1 MALRARRTTAPILD
15 PATESRRAQTPRR
28 LGLAGLAAIVALTVT
43 GCFGGGGSIDGGG
56 GSGDGDFADDGCTSV
71 VVATSSE
78 KVNMLDALAGA
89 FKESPQHAALDECAT
104 VRPINV
110 SSGEATRI
118 LTAGGDWP
126 DENTRRWPTMWS
138 PASTVWTERVAAAAS
153 PSLVGEPESFTHTP
167 VVFGVPETM
176 AKALGYPAKPIGI
189 TDFERLCQ
197 DPDGWGSVGKD
208 LWGSF
213 KISKT
218 NPNTSTTGL
227 SAILMQ
233 SYEAT
238 GKTADLT
245 SDDVA
250 AAADFSRVF
259 EECVIHYGD
268 TTGKVLTTL
277 YDETQN
283 GAGGSG
289 YVSAVALEETSLL
302 NYNQGNPDSHTVQ
315 PGEKLTEPKEKL
327 VAVYPSGGSMW
338 SDNPIT
344 VLGADWVTDA
354 QAEAGT
360 AFAEF
365 LQTDAAQRILP
376 DFGFRPL
383 DESVPLGDLFT
394 AAYGVDPAGPAITLP
409 KPGVDVVSAALDQW
423 AQIRKPSSVLEV
435 IDISGSM
442 DEPIGDGRSKL
453 DGAIEGAQSTLG
465 HFRSSDEVGV
475 WAFTTGVSSTAGRN
489 IVVLRDVSPLASDRE
504 SVDSSLDDL
513 RFAQREGTPLYDAIA
528 AAYDEMSARAEPGR
542 INAIVLLSDGQDTDS
557 SISLD
562 SLVAKIGRSAREGG
576 DDAPVR
582 IFPIAYGEGADTGA
596 LQRIAEATGGQ
607 WFDASDAAKIDLV
620 FASVINNF

>member
-1 MALRARRTTAPILD
+1 MPPQRTI
-15 PATESRRAQTPRR
+15 
-28 LGLAGLAAIVALTVT
+28 LAAAALAVSALVALT
-43 GCFGGGGSIDGGG
+43 GCTMSSGGGDG
-56 GSGDGDFADDGCTSV
+56 GDGDFADDGCTSV

-78 KVNMLDALAGA
+78 KVNMLDALADA
-89 FKESPQHAALDECAT
+89 FKESPEHEGLDECAT

-110 SSGEATRI
+110 SSGDATRF

-126 DENTRRWPTMWS
+126 DENPRRWPTMWS

-153 PSLVGEPESFTHTP
+153 PALVGEPESFTHTP

-176 AKALGYPAKPIGI
+176 AKALGWPNTPIGI
-189 TDFERLCQ
+189 GDFERLCA
-197 DPDGWGSVGKD
+197 DPEGWGSVGKP

-233 SYEAT
+233 SYEAS
-238 GKTADLT
+238 GKTSDLT
-245 SDDVA
+245 AADVA

-315 PGEKLTEPKEKL
+315 PGETLKPPKEKL

-338 SDNPIT
+338 SDNPVT
-344 VLGADWVTDA
+344 VLGAPWVTDA
-354 QAEAGT
+354 QRAAGE
-360 AFAEF
+360 AFAAF

-376 DFGFRPL
+376 EYGFRPL
-383 DESVPLGDLFT
+383 DEDAPLGDLFT
-394 AAYGVDPAGPAITLP
+394 EKYGVDPAGPAVTLP
-409 KPGVDVVSAALDQW
+409 KPAVEVVSAAIDQW
-423 AQIRKPSSVLEV
+423 TQIRKPSSVLEV

-442 DEPIGDGRSKL
+442 DDAIGDGRSKL
-453 DGAIEGAQSTLG
+453 DGAIEGAQATLG
-465 HFRSSDEVGV
+465 HFRSTDEVGV
-475 WAFTTGVSSTAGRN
+475 WAFTTGVSSSAGKN
-489 IVVLRDVSPLASDRE
+489 LVVLRDVSPLASDRE
-504 SVDSSLDDL
+504 AVDTSLEDL
-513 RFAQREGTPLYDAIA
+513 RYAHREGTPLYDAIA
-528 AAYDEMSARAEPGR
+528 AAYDEMTARAEPGR

-557 SISLD
+557 QISLD
-562 SLVAKIGRSAREGG
+562 SLVARIGKTAREGG

-582 IFPIAYGEGADTGA
+582 IFPIAYGEGADTSA

>member
-1 MALRARRTTAPILD
+1 MAPGPRPLTARSPRAFAARTGIRSTFA
-15 PATESRRAQTPRR
+15 
-28 LGLAGLAAIVALTVT
+28 AGLAAASVLLLG
-43 GCFGGGGSIDGGG
+43 GCFAQPADPDFGDG
-56 GSGDGDFADDGCTSV
+56 GDFADDGCTSV
-71 VVATSSE
+71 VIATSSE
-78 KVNMLDALAGA
+78 KVNMLDALADA
-89 FKESPQHAALDECAT
+89 FKESSQHEGLDECAT

-126 DENTRRWPTMWS
+126 DENERRWPSMWS

-153 PSLVGEPESFTHTP
+153 PSLVGEPVSFTHTP

-176 AKALGYPAKPIGI
+176 AKALGWPATAIGI
-189 TDFERLCQ
+189 ADLEKLCA
-197 DPDGWGSVGKD
+197 DPEGWASVGKP

-233 SYEAT
+233 SYEAA

-245 SDDVA
+245 ADDVA
-250 AAADFSRVF
+250 AAEDFSRVF

-283 GAGGSG
+283 GSGGSG
-289 YVSAVALEETSLL
+289 YVSAIALEETSLL

-315 PGEKLTEPKEKL
+315 PGETLTPPKEKL
-327 VAVYPSGGSMW
+327 VAIYPSGGSMW
-338 SDNPIT
+338 SDNPVT
-344 VLGADWVTDA
+344 VLGAPWVTDE
-354 QAEAGT
+354 QRTAGA
-360 AFAEF
+360 AFVAF
-365 LQTDAAQRILP
+365 LQTPEAQEILP
-376 DFGFRPL
+376 QYGFRPL
-383 DESVPLGDLFT
+383 DESVPLGELFT
-394 AAYGVDPAGPAITLP
+394 EAYGVDPAQPTVTLP
-409 KPGVDVVSAALDQW
+409 RPEVEVVSAAIDQW
-423 AQIRKPSSVLEV
+423 TQIRKPSSVLEV

-453 DGAIEGAQSTLG
+453 DGAIEGAQATLG
-465 HFRSSDEVGV
+465 HFRRTDDVGV
-475 WAFTTGVSSTAGRN
+475 WAFTTDVESSAGEN
-489 IVVLRDVSPLASDRE
+489 IVVLRDVSPLGSDRE
-504 SVDSSLDDL
+504 SIDSSLDDL
-513 RFAQREGTPLYDAIA
+513 RFATRQGTPLYDAIA
-528 AAYDEMSARAEPGR
+528 LAYEEMSRRAEPGR
-542 INAIVLLSDGQDTDS
+542 INAIVVLSDGQDTDS

-562 SLVAKIGRSAREGG
+562 SLVAKIGTSSREGS

-596 LQRIAEATGGQ
+596 LARIAEATGGQ

>member
-1 MALRARRTTAPILD
+1 MPPQRTI
-15 PATESRRAQTPRR
+15 
-28 LGLAGLAAIVALTVT
+28 LAAAALAVSALVALT
-43 GCFGGGGSIDGGG
+43 GCTMSSGGGDG
-56 GSGDGDFADDGCTSV
+56 GDGDFADDGCTSV

-78 KVNMLDALAGA
+78 KVNMLDALADA
-89 FKESPQHAALDECAT
+89 FKESPEHEGLDECAT

-110 SSGEATRI
+110 SSGDATRF

-126 DENTRRWPTMWS
+126 DENPRRWPTMWS

-153 PSLVGEPESFTHTP
+153 PALVGEPESFTHTP

-176 AKALGYPAKPIGI
+176 AKALGWPNTPIGI
-189 TDFERLCQ
+189 GDFERLCA
-197 DPDGWGSVGKD
+197 DPEGWGSVGKP

-233 SYEAT
+233 SYEAS
-238 GKTADLT
+238 GKTSDLT
-245 SDDVA
+245 AADVA

-268 TTGKVLTTL
+268 TTGKVLATL

-315 PGEKLTEPKEKL
+315 PGETLKPPKEKL

-338 SDNPIT
+338 SDNPVT
-344 VLGADWVTDA
+344 VLGAPWVTDA
-354 QAEAGT
+354 QRAAGE
-360 AFAEF
+360 AFAAF

-376 DFGFRPL
+376 EYGFRPL
-383 DESVPLGDLFT
+383 DEDAPLGDLFT
-394 AAYGVDPAGPAITLP
+394 EKYGVDPAGPAVTLP
-409 KPGVDVVSAALDQW
+409 KPAVDVVSAAIDQW
-423 AQIRKPSSVLEV
+423 TQIRKPSSVLEV

-442 DEPIGDGRSKL
+442 DDAIGDGRSKL
-453 DGAIEGAQSTLG
+453 DGAIEGAQATLG
-465 HFRSSDEVGV
+465 HFRSTDEVGV
-475 WAFTTGVSSTAGRN
+475 WAFTTGVSSSAGKN
-489 IVVLRDVSPLASDRE
+489 LVVLRDVSPLASDRE
-504 SVDSSLDDL
+504 AVDTSLEDL
-513 RFAQREGTPLYDAIA
+513 RYAHREGTPLYDAIA
-528 AAYDEMSARAEPGR
+528 AAYDEMTARAEPGR

-557 SISLD
+557 QISLD
-562 SLVAKIGRSAREGG
+562 SLVARIGKTAREGG

-582 IFPIAYGEGADTGA
+582 IFPIAYGEGADTSA

>member
-1 MALRARRTTAPILD
+1 MPAR
-15 PATESRRAQTPRR
+15 SRRSPADSSPLARIRPR
-28 LGLAGLAAIVALTVT
+28 LLAGATVLIAAGIALT
-43 GCFGGGGSIDGGG
+43 GCFGADPVVEESGG
-56 GSGDGDFADDGCTSV
+56 GDFADDGCTSV

-78 KVNMLDALAGA
+78 KVNMLDALADA
-89 FKESPQHAALDECAT
+89 FKESSQHEQLSECAT
-104 VRPINV
+104 VHPINV
-110 SSGEATRI
+110 SSGDATRF

-126 DENTRRWPTMWS
+126 DDDTRRWPTMWS
-138 PASTVWTERVAAAAS
+138 PASTVWTDRVAAAAS
-153 PSLVGEPESFTHTP
+153 ASLVGEPESFTHTP

-176 AKALGYPAKPIGI
+176 AKALGYPASPIGI
-189 TDFERLCQ
+189 ADFEALCQ
-197 DPDGWGSVGKD
+197 DPAGWASVGKP

-233 SYEAT
+233 SYEAS
-238 GKTADLT
+238 GKSADLT
-245 SDDVA
+245 ADDVA
-250 AAADFSRVF
+250 GAAEFSRVF

-268 TTGKVLTTL
+268 TTGKVLTRL

-315 PGEKLTEPKEKL
+315 PGETLTPPKEKL

-344 VLGADWVTDA
+344 VLGADWVTPE
-354 QAEAGT
+354 QAEAGA
-360 AFAEF
+360 AFAAF
-365 LQTDAAQRILP
+365 LQTDAAQKILP
-376 DFGFRPL
+376 EYGFRPL
-383 DESVPLGDLFT
+383 DASAPLGDLFT
-394 AAYGVDPAGPAITLP
+394 AEYGVDPAGPAVTLP
-409 KPGVDVVSAALDQW
+409 KPAVDVVSAAIDQW
-423 AQIRKPSSVLEV
+423 TQIRKPSSVLEV

-442 DEPIGDGRSKL
+442 DEAIGDGRSKL
-453 DGAIEGAQSTLG
+453 DGAIEGAQATLG

-475 WAFTTGVSSTAGRN
+475 WAFTTGVESEAGKN

-513 RFAQREGTPLYDAIA
+513 RFAHRDGTPLYDAIA
-528 AAYDEMSARAEPGR
+528 AAYDEMVARAQPGR

-557 SISLD
+557 EISLD
-562 SLVAKIGRSAREGG
+562 SLVAKIGAASKEGG

>member
-1 MALRARRTTAPILD
+1 MPGR
-15 PATESRRAQTPRR
+15 PRQV
-28 LGLAGLAAIVALTVT
+28 LAAPSSPSLERTPKAVRRKLGVAALAAASIVLSACTAS
-43 GCFGGGGSIDGGG
+43 GDQGGLGDGG
-56 GSGDGDFADDGCTSV
+56 DWVDDGCTSV

-78 KVNMLDALAGA
+78 KVNMLDALAVA
-89 FKESPQHAALDECAT
+89 FKESPEHEALDECAT

-110 SSGEATRI
+110 SSGDATRF
-118 LTAGGDWP
+118 LTSGQDWP
-126 DENTRRWPTMWS
+126 DDDQRRWPTMWS

-153 PSLVGEPESFTHTP
+153 ASLVGEPESFTRTP

-176 AKALGYPAKPIGI
+176 AEALGYPETPIGI
-189 TDFERLCQ
+189 SDFEALCE
-197 DPDGWGSVGKD
+197 DPEGWASVGKP

-233 SYEAT
+233 SYEAA
-238 GKTADLT
+238 GKTEGLT
-245 SDDVA
+245 ADDVA
-250 AAADFSRVF
+250 TAADFSRVF

-315 PGEKLTEPKEKL
+315 PGEELEPPKEKL

-344 VLGADWVTDA
+344 VLGADWVGDA
-354 QAEAGT
+354 QAEAGA
-360 AFAEF
+360 AFAAF
-365 LQTDAAQRILP
+365 LQTEPAQRILP
-376 DFGFRPL
+376 EFGFRPL

-394 AAYGVDPAGPAITLP
+394 AEYGVDPAGPAITLP
-409 KPGVDVVSAALDQW
+409 RPEVEVVSAAIDQW
-423 AQIRKPSSVLEV
+423 TQIRKPSSVLEV

-453 DGAIEGAQSTLG
+453 DGAIEGAQATLG
-465 HFRSSDEVGV
+465 HFRSTDEVGV
-475 WAFTTGVSSTAGRN
+475 WAFTTGVESEAGQN
-489 IVVLRDVSPLASDRE
+489 IVVLRDVVPLASERE
-504 SVDSSLDDL
+504 SVETSLDDL
-513 RFAQREGTPLYDAIA
+513 RFATREGTPLYDAIA

-562 SLVAKIGRSAREGG
+562 SLIAKIGADSDEGG
-576 DDAPVR
+576 AEAPVR